1 MADYKASKHRIFNDK
16 MFTLTAGTR
25 QGRPTKK
32 GALEVV
38 KMNKK
43 YGYKFHRIV
52 KVGMDYYLLR
62 WLKMWI
68 QVAFHG

>member
-1 MADYKASKHRIFNDK
+1 MSDYKPPKHRIFNGK
-16 MFTLTAGTR
+16 KFTLTAGTR

-43 YGYKFHRIV
+43 YGYKYHRII
-52 KVGMDYYLLR
+52 KIGKDYYAYVR
-62 WLKMWI
+62 K
-68 QVAFHG
+68 